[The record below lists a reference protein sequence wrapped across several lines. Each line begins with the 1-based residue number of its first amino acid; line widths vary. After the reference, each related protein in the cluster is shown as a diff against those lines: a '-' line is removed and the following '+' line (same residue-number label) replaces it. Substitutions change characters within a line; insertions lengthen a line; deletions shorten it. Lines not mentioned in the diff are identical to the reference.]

1 MSENYFYTTH
11 ESLIGRL
18 LLVGSER
25 GIQRV
30 ARLDDGESPE
40 AALHLFYGVDATPV
54 ELPGF
59 FQSAC
64 DAIDRYLNDGEPLTL
79 PYELVG
85 GTALQRAVWI
95 ALTRIPFGGTRT
107 YSDMAKEVGFP
118 RAVRA
123 VASACAANPLPL
135 IIPCHRVLAKDG
147 SLAGFSLGGV
157 DVKEALLALEVKQA
171 ADEELAA

>member
-1 MSENYFYTTH
+1 MSQHYYYTTH
-11 ESLIGRL
+11 DTIIGRL

-25 GIQRV
+25 GLHRV
-30 ARLDDGESPE
+30 ARIDEGESPE
-40 AALHLFYGVDATPV
+40 AVLHLYYGEETQPV
-54 ELPGF
+54 ELEGY
-59 FQSAC
+59 FQSSC
-64 DAIDRYLNDGEPLTL
+64 DAIDRYLSDGEPLRL

-95 ALTRIPFGGTRT
+95 ALTRIPYGITKH
-107 YSDMAKEVGFP
+107 YAELAAEVGFP

-135 IIPCHRVLAKDG
+135 VIPCHRVLAKDG

-157 DVKEALLALEVKQA
+157 GVKEALLALEAKHGETRHA
-171 ADEELAA
+171 A